1 MNKQSRVDGDDPD
14 LPAAARIRA
23 RLQRVANINP
33 AQLLKYCEK
42 AELDPFTISGRAT
55 MALLEELVATGAIPS
70 GEGGFD

>member
-1 MNKQSRVDGDDPD
+1 MD
-14 LPAAARIRA
+14 
-23 RLQRVANINP
+23 VATINP